1 VAAHPVGHH
10 EEAERLVDEQRVLVL
25 LAPLA
30 DIGEAAR
37 GDPEGR

>member
-1 VAAHPVGHH
+1 VAAHAVGDH

-25 LAPLA
+25 LASLA
-30 DIGEAAR
+30 DVGQAAR